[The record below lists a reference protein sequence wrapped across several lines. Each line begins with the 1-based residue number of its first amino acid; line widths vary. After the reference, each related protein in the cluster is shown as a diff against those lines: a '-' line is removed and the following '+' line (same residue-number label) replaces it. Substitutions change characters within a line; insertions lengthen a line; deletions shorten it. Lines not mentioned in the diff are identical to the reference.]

1 VKSVILG
8 LLMWQ
13 TAEPIVVSKADREF
27 MEELVRSGNTPQKV
41 IFRIAIVLGAGDGKS
56 NGQLVRDLGTTKSS
70 VLKWRA
76 RYRESGLE
84 GILDDAPRSGRKKTI
99 SAETEA
105 AIVQATLRTKPPQAT
120 HWSTRSMADAQGVS
134 DTTVHRIWKAHRL
147 QPHRVQT
154 FKFSRDPLF
163 VEKVRDVV
171 GLYMNPPEKALVLCV
186 DEKSQIQA
194 LDRTQPILPLRP
206 GIPERQTHDYK
217 RHGTT
222 TLFAALNLIDGNVIA
237 ECLPRHRHQE
247 FLRFLRRIDR
257 AVSADLD
264 IHIVLDNY
272 GTHTHPEVKKWLD
285 ARPRYH
291 LHFTPTSASWLNLVE
306 RFFAEITER
315 RIRRGT
321 FRSVPELENAV
332 LEYVRTRNK
341 NPKPFAWT
349 VKASTLLRKVRRASL
364 AISEAGH

>member
-1 VKSVILG
+1 
-8 LLMWQ
+8 
-13 TAEPIVVSKADREF
+13 
-27 MEELVRSGNTPQKV
+27 VR
-41 IFRIAIVLGAGDGKS
+41 
-56 NGQLVRDLGTTKSS
+56 
-70 VLKWRA
+70 
-76 RYRESGLE
+76 
-84 GILDDAPRSGRKKTI
+84 
-99 SAETEA
+99 
-105 AIVQATLRTKPPQAT
+105 
-120 HWSTRSMADAQGVS
+120 
-134 DTTVHRIWKAHRL
+134 
-147 QPHRVQT
+147 T
-154 FKFSRDPLF
+154 FKFSRDPRF

-171 GLYMNPPEKALVLCV
+171 GLYMDPPEKALVLCL

-206 GIPERQTHDYK
+206 SIPERQTHDYK

-237 ECLPRHRHQE
+237 ECQPRHRHQE

-285 ARPRYH
+285 ARPRYP

-332 LEYVRTRNK
+332 LDYVRTRNK
-341 NPKPFAWT
+341 NPNPFVWT

-364 AISEAGH
+364 LFQKRHTSHAKFQEQVEKVIHGLCSDQLPANNRPYRGCDAVPVLGLANIKLFPIPVYDLYLLGMLSSAQVIALEEHLLICERCRDELDLATAFTLAMRRNGPGSDCQR

>member
-1 VKSVILG
+1 
-8 LLMWQ
+8 MWQ
-13 TAEPIVVSKADREF
+13 TAEPIVVSKAEREF

-41 IFRIAIVLGAGDGKS
+41 VFRIAIVLGAADGKS
-56 NGQLVRDLGTTKSS
+56 NGQLIRDLGTTKSS

-99 SAETEA
+99 SAEKEA
-105 AIVQATLRTKPPQAT
+105 AIVQATLRTRPPQAT

-147 QPHRVQT
+147 EPHRVET

-206 GIPERQTHDYK
+206 DIPERQTHDYK

-257 AVSADLD
+257 TVSADLD

-272 GTHTHPEVKKWLD
+272 GTHRHPEVKKWLD
-285 ARPRYH
+285 ARSRYH

-321 FRSVPELENAV
+321 FRSVAELENAV
-332 LEYVRTRNK
+332 LDYIRTRNK

-349 VKASTLLRKVRRASL
+349 VKASSLLRKVRRASL

>member
-1 VKSVILG
+1 MS
-8 LLMWQ
+8 Q
-13 TAEPIVVSKADREF
+13 PAEPITVKKQDRAVMDEF
-27 MEELVRSGNTPQKV
+27 VRSGNTPQKV
-41 IFRIAIVLGAGDGKS
+41 IFRIAIVLGAADGVP
-56 NGQLVRDLGTTKSS
+56 NAQLARDLGTTKSS

-76 RYRESGLE
+76 RYRENGLE
-84 GILDDAPRSGRKKTI
+84 GILDDAPRSGRKKVI
-99 SAETEA
+99 STEKEA
-105 AIVQATLRTKPPQAT
+105 AIVQATLGTKPSQAT

-134 DTTVHRIWKAHRL
+134 DTTVYRIWKAHRL
-147 QPHRVQT
+147 QPHRVET
-154 FKFSRDPLF
+154 FKFSRDPRF

-171 GLYMNPPEKALVLCV
+171 GLYLNPPEKALVLCV

-194 LDRTQPILPLRP
+194 LDRTQPTLPLRP

-222 TLFAALNLIDGNVIA
+222 TLFAALNLINGNVIA

-257 AVSADLD
+257 AVPADLD
-264 IHIVLDNY
+264 VHIVLDNY
-272 GTHTHPEVKKWLD
+272 GTHTHQEVKKWLD
-285 ARPRYH
+285 LRPRYH

-321 FRSVPELENAV
+321 FRSVHELENAV
-332 LEYVRTRNK
+332 LEYVRARNK

-349 VKASTLLRKVRRASL
+349 KKASILIRKVRRASL
-364 AISEAGH
+364 TAAAAPTLASV

>member
-1 VKSVILG
+1 MS
-8 LLMWQ
+8 Q
-13 TAEPIVVSKADREF
+13 PAEPITIRKGDRELMDEF
-27 MEELVRSGNTPQKV
+27 LRGGNTPQKV
-41 IFRIAIVLGAGDGKS
+41 AFRISIVLGAAAGIP
-56 NGQLVRDLGTTKSS
+56 NAQLARDLGTTKSS
-70 VLKWRA
+70 VLKWRGRFQDA
-76 RYRESGLE
+76 GLE
-84 GILDDAPRSGRKKTI
+84 GILEDSPRSGRRKTI
-99 SAETEA
+99 STEKEA
-105 AIVQATLRTKPPQAT
+105 AIVQATLRTKPVQAT
-120 HWSTRSMADAQGVS
+120 HWSTRSMGDAQGVS
-134 DTTVHRIWKAHRL
+134 DTTVYRIWKAHRL
-147 QPHRVQT
+147 QPHRVKT

-194 LDRTQPILPLRP
+194 LDRTQPTLPLRP

-222 TLFAALNLIDGNVIA
+222 TLFAALNLIDGNIIA

-257 AVSADLD
+257 SVPNSLD

-272 GTHTHPEVKKWLD
+272 GTHTHETVRNWLE
-285 ARPRYH
+285 ARPRFH

-321 FRSVPELENAV
+321 FRSVTELEKAV
-332 LEYVRTRNK
+332 IDYVRLRNK
-341 NPKPFAWT
+341 HPKPFAWT
-349 VKASTLLRKVRRASL
+349 TKASAILRKIRRVSVAT
-364 AISEAGH
+364 SEAGH

>member
-1 VKSVILG
+1 MSKP
-8 LLMWQ
+8 
-13 TAEPIVVSKADREF
+13 AEPIQVSKQDRVF
-27 MEELVRSGNTPQKV
+27 MEELVRSGNTPQKIV
-41 IFRIAIVLGAGDGKS
+41 FRIAVVLGAADGCS
-56 NGQLVRDLGTTKSS
+56 NAQLVRDLATTKSS

-76 RYRESGLE
+76 RYLQAGLE
-84 GILDDAPRSGRKKTI
+84 GILEDAPRSGRKKTI
-99 SAETEA
+99 SAAKEA
-105 AIVQATLRTKPPQAT
+105 AIVEATLQTKPAQAT
-120 HWSTRSMADAQGVS
+120 HWSTRSMAEAQGVS

-147 QPHRVQT
+147 QPHRVKT
-154 FKFSRDPLF
+154 FKFSRDPQF

-171 GLYMNPPEKALVLCV
+171 GLYLNPPEKALVLCV

-194 LDRTQPILPLRP
+194 LDRTQPILPLRS

-222 TLFAALNLIDGNVIA
+222 TLFAALNMIDGKVIA

-257 AVSADLD
+257 AVPADLD

-272 GTHTHPEVKKWLD
+272 GTHTHPEVKKWLE
-285 ARPRYH
+285 RRTRYH
-291 LHFTPTSASWLNLVE
+291 LHFTPTSASWLNLAE

-332 LEYVRTRNK
+332 LDYVRMRNK
-341 NPKPFAWT
+341 NPRPFCWT
-349 VKASTLLRKVRRASL
+349 IKASTLLRKVRRASL
-364 AISEAGH
+364 LTSEAGH